1 MSDDYGTEGGGGG
14 LYDTGPSSPPPQPKP
29 RSNDGYWCNNCSR
42 VLCDKRGETCQS
54 CRDLIRAHASRT
66 SPTSEPDPGEAL
78 MKTAAVVANPASLV
92 VDAVDPTQ
100 TKLPMGVAILGLCI
114 VAAIWADSMS
124 KK

>member
-29 RSNDGYWCNNCSR
+29 VSR
-42 VLCDKRGETCQS
+42 VVPID
-54 CRDLIRAHASRT
+54 SRQT
-66 SPTSEPDPGEAL
+66 PTPEPDPGEAL